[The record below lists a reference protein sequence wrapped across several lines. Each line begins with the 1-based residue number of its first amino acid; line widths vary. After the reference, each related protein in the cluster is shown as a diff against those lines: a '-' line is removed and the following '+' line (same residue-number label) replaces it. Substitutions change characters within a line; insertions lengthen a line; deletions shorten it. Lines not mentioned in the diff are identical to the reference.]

1 MCVYNT
7 HSHTQHTHTYD
18 SDTSNQLLRQKIII
32 TYHICISSALLA
44 DTTATTTIRQQ
55 SQQNTTTKHTRNRRP
70 LVLLGTF
77 SLIFEMRSPII
88 IEMALITL
96 LHSSSTL
103 SQTHTH
109 THAQCTLYLQ
119 VLCGQLLLTFCVFF
133 VTISVSIFT
142 KNTHAQTR
150 PFAMQVK
157 RVITAVHKD
166 GSC

>member
-1 MCVYNT
+1 MHKQRVARRYNSNNNNT
-7 HSHTQHTHTYD
+7 AAVSIEHKNKTHT
-18 SDTSNQLLRQKIII
+18 L
-32 TYHICISSALLA
+32 
-44 DTTATTTIRQQ
+44 
-55 SQQNTTTKHTRNRRP
+55 NRRR

-77 SLIFEMRSPII
+77 SLIFEMRSPNI
-88 IEMALITL
+88 IEIALITL
-96 LHSSSTL
+96 LHSSGSSSSTL

-109 THAQCTLYLQ
+109 THAQCTLYLLAL
-119 VLCGQLLLTFCVFF
+119 LCGQLLLTFCVFF

-157 RVITAVHKD
+157 RVITAVNKV

>member
-1 MCVYNT
+1 M
-7 HSHTQHTHTYD
+7 
-18 SDTSNQLLRQKIII
+18 
-32 TYHICISSALLA
+32 
-44 DTTATTTIRQQ
+44 
-55 SQQNTTTKHTRNRRP
+55 
-70 LVLLGTF
+70 LLGTF

-109 THAQCTLYLQ
+109 SRTVHSLLVGVVRVAIINF
-119 VLCGQLLLTFCVFF
+119 LCVF